1 MIVSGFTFIRNGVKF
16 DYPFLESI
24 RSFLPVVDELVVA
37 VGDCEDST
45 RELLLSLSSPKLK
58 IVDTVWDPHLRSGGS
73 ILAQQTNVALD
84 HISGDWGF
92 YLQGD
97 EVIHEDDQAIIRQA
111 CLEAL
116 PLNQIEGLL
125 FDYVHFYGGYQ
136 WIGNSRRWYRRE
148 VRIIRNGIG
157 VRSWGDAQGFRRQ
170 GKKLHVQPVNA
181 RIYHYGWVK
190 PPKAQQDKLRSFH
203 RLWHSDER
211 AERMVKEGPEY
222 AYEDGGRLKL
232 FAGTHPAVMHD
243 RVKAQSWEFEYQ
255 PERLKVPVKDRVLDA
270 LEDLTNIRV
279 GEYKNYALL

>member
-1 MIVSGFTFIRNGVKF
+1 MTVSGFTFIRNGVKF

-24 RSFLPVVDELVVA
+24 RSFLPVIDELVVA

-45 RELLLSLSSPKLK
+45 REQLLSLSSPKVK

-84 HISGDWGF
+84 HITGDWAF

-97 EVIHEDDQAIIRQA
+97 EVVHEEDLPTIRQVCQQA
-111 CLEAL
+111 FH
-116 PLNQIEGLL
+116 LNHIEGLL
-125 FDYVHFYGGYQ
+125 FDYVHFYGGYR

-148 VRIIRNGIG
+148 VRVIRNGIG

-170 GKKLHVQPVNA
+170 GQKLHVQPVNA

-190 PPKAQQDKLRSFH
+190 PPKAQQDKQRSFH
-203 RLWHSDER
+203 RLWHSDEK
-211 AERMVKEGPEY
+211 AERMVKEGTDY

-232 FAGTHPAVMHD
+232 FTGTHPAVMQD
-243 RVKAQSWEFEYQ
+243 RVNGQSWEFDYRPNE
-255 PERLKVPVKDRVLDA
+255 LKVPAKDRVLDA
-270 LEDLTNIRV
+270 LEDLTGIRV
-279 GEYKNYALL
+279 GEYKNYLLL